1 MKTDQQDKGNFERLM
16 REGSST
22 SNAKAK
28 SRETKTGFFLLLVIT
43 SFLASLASPVFW
55 VVFLLALIVAG
66 IYACREFIG

>member
-1 MKTDQQDKGNFERLM
+1 M

-28 SRETKTGFFLLLVIT
+28 SREAKNGVFLLLIII
-43 SFLASLASPVFW
+43 SFLAALASPVFW
-55 VVFLLALIVAG
+55 VAFLLVLIVAG